1 MSKIENIINELKTLT
16 LLETVEL
23 VKTIETIFGI
33 DTTIPVIPTSLVT
46 STNNPLENQSSQ
58 LSQKEEKT
66 TFDIILV
73 EVPADKKIAILKIVR
88 TITGFGL
95 KESKDIV
102 DNVPKIVK
110 ESVSKD
116 EADNIKK
123 ELEDAGAKVQ
133 LK

>member
-1 MSKIENIINELKTLT
+1 MISKIENIINELKTLT

-23 VKTIETIFGI
+23 VKTLETVFNI
-33 DTTIPVIPTSLVT
+33 DTTISLIPTGGINSI
-46 STNNPLENQSSQ
+46 PLENKNIQISE
-58 LSQKEEKT
+58 KEEKT

-73 EVPADKKIAILKIVR
+73 EVPVDKKIAILKIVR
-88 TITGFGL
+88 TITGLGL

-102 DNVPKIVK
+102 DNVPKTVK
-110 ESVSKD
+110 EAISKE
-116 EADNIKK
+116 EATSIKK